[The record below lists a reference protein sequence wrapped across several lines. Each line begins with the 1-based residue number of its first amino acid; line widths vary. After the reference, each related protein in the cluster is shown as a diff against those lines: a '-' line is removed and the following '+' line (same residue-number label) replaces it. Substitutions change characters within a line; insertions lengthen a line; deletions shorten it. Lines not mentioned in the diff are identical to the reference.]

1 MAFNF
6 KEILQRDCER
16 VFLNPKEFGS
26 LHKIDGKDMIIQID
40 DSEVTEREKK
50 RQSETEGIYERQF
63 LFYVLQKDFGLFPA
77 VGRVIKIDSSEY
89 RILDAKSEGGMYSIT
104 VGRKR
109 V

>member
-63 LFYVLQKDFGLFPA
+63 LFMCF
-77 VGRVIKIDSSEY
+77 RKILACF
-89 RILDAKSEGGMYSIT
+89 RQ
-104 VGRKR
+104 
-109 V
+109 

>member
-26 LHKIDGKDMIIQID
+26 LHKIDGRDMVIQID

-50 RQSETEGIYERQF
+50 WQSETDGIYERQF
-63 LFYVLQKDFGLFPA
+63 LFYVLQKKFGPLP
-77 VGRVIKIDSSEY
+77 VIGRMIKIDGSEY
-89 RILDAKSEGGMYSIT
+89 RILDAKSEGGIYSIT